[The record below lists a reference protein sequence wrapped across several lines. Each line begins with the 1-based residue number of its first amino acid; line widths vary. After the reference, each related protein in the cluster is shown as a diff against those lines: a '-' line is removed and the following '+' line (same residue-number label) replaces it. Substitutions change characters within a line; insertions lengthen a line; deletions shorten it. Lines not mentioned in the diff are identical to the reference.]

1 MAATIIQRVQ
11 DRLPFIPT
19 DNSEDA
25 LIDRLRDEVFHSLK
39 VPFEK
44 KDLTDLEIED
54 EANYSSDQLS
64 LTADIT
70 SCYMIFRKT
79 VANVGGIGG
88 VAPAGA
94 KFLKKAKAGSAE
106 AEFAQ
111 AKASDGGFLG
121 MDTSKLLTWLKKEA
135 YRKARALGFVLD
147 ICEDCSLAFEVFND
161 PVNTFKFHDLSGC

>member
-11 DRLPFIPT
+11 DRLPFVLT
-19 DNSEDA
+19 DGTEDD
-25 LIDRLRDEVFHSLK
+25 LINRLRDEVFHSLK

-44 KDLTDLEIED
+44 KELTDPEIED
-54 EANYSSDQLS
+54 EGNYDSDQLS
-64 LTADIT
+64 LTADVT

-79 VANVGGIGG
+79 VGNVGGVEGA
-88 VAPAGA
+88 APTGS

-111 AKASDGGFLG
+111 AKASDGGFMG

-135 YRKARALGFVLD
+135 YRKARAMGFILD
-147 ICEDCSLAFEVFND
+147 ICEDCSLAVDIYTD
-161 PVNTFKFHDLSGC
+161 PVNTFKWHDLSKC